1 MVTVENG
8 LFEIEFIENIQVQL
22 RPRIGITGS
31 LVTEGGK
38 GQDHWRRGG
47 QDIGSEIQERSSIW
61 ELKSVKSTT

>member
-31 LVTEGGK
+31 LVIGGEEVRI
-38 GQDHWRRGG
+38 QDLRYRNDHLYGN
-47 QDIGSEIQERSSIW
+47 
-61 ELKSVKSTT
+61 